1 MSAFHQKVVPY
12 FRLYSIEYKC
22 FNSLLDTSVT
32 LQYRRCVLCQLSDK
46 LHTQQT
52 GNKKIATRLR
62 KFYPIFAIGK
72 YKITEYHQTL

>member
-32 LQYRRCVLCQLSDK
+32 LQYRRCVLCQLPENYRHDK
-46 LHTQQT
+46 Q
-52 GNKKIATRLR
+52 GIKIATKLR

-72 YKITEYHQTL
+72 YKITDYHQTL